1 LKLNTFGNSPHPNPL
16 PKGERTIVFQARDE
30 DETAKLG
37 VALAGVLPP
46 GSVVALNGPLG
57 AGKTR
62 LVQALAEALGVPRS
76 ECVSPTFML
85 INEYRGRLPIYHFDA
100 YRVKD
105 EDEFFELGPDEY
117 FEGAGITLVEWAER
131 VERCLP
137 TERLEIR
144 IEPISPTERRFE
156 FVAMGAKYA
165 EILNRLR
172 LGPATG

>member
-1 LKLNTFGNSPHPNPL
+1 M
-16 PKGERTIVFQARDE
+16 IYQARDE
-30 DETAKLG
+30 NETAKLG
-37 VALAGVLPP
+37 AALANVLWP
-46 GSVVALNGPLG
+46 GSVMALDGPLG

-105 EDEFFELGPDEY
+105 EDEFLELGPDEY
-117 FEGAGITLVEWAER
+117 FEGPGITLVEWAER
-131 VERCLP
+131 VEGCLP
-137 TERLEIR
+137 AERLEIR

-156 FVAMGAKYA
+156 ITARGARYA
-165 EILNRLR
+165 DAINRLR
-172 LGPATG
+172 LDSASG

>member
-1 LKLNTFGNSPHPNPL
+1 MNTSGNPPHPNPL
-16 PKGERTIVFQARDE
+16 PKGEGTIVFQAGDE

-37 VALAGVLPP
+37 VALAGILPP

-62 LVQALAEALGVPRS
+62 LVQALAEALGVLRS

-85 INEYRGRLPIYHFDA
+85 INEYRGRLPVYHFDA

-105 EDEFFELGPDEY
+105 EDEFLELGPDEY

-137 TERLEIR
+137 TQRLEIR

-156 FVAMGAKYA
+156 ITARGANYA
-165 EILNRLR
+165 DLLTRLQV
-172 LGPATG
+172 GPATG